1 MKKPS
6 NKTLDKIDMSFI
18 LSNIPETDTN
28 LKYIDMPSGQ
38 EHYRLLVWLG
48 QKVKGRILEL
58 GTFRGH
64 SALCLGLR
72 GSDVISYD
80 IEDNLSIITQPYNAS
95 FHLSDLGHKYV
106 HDSVD
111 LIFIDTLHDGIYEA
125 QVLEYLRKINWKGIV
140 VMDDIILFPE
150 LAKLWNEIPERKED
164 WTDVGHHSGTGV
176 IFFE

>member
-6 NKTLDKIDMSFI
+6 NKTLDKIDMSSI

-48 QKVKGRILEL
+48 KQVKGRILEL

-64 SALCLGLR
+64 SALCLGV
-72 GSDVISYD
+72 GGQYVISCD
-80 IEDNLSIITQPYNAS
+80 VDDNLSIKSLPSNISIAFTDQG
-95 FHLSDLGHKYV
+95 HLDFGAN
-106 HDSVD
+106 VD
-111 LIFIDTLHDGIYEA
+111 LIFLDTLHDGIYERK
-125 QVLEYLRKINWKGIV
+125 VLDYLRSIKWKGIL
-140 VMDDIILFPE
+140 VMDDIVLFPE
-150 LAKLWNEIPERKED
+150 LAKLWVEIPERKED

-176 IFFE
+176 VYFE

>member
-6 NKTLDKIDMSFI
+6 NKTLDKIDMSSI

-48 QKVKGRILEL
+48 KQVKGRILDL

-64 SALCLGLR
+64 SALCLGKFENNVV
-72 GSDVISYD
+72 SID
-80 IEDNLSIITQPYNAS
+80 IEDHLSIKRQKYNIEFLIEESGHLKVDES
-95 FHLSDLGHKYV
+95 FHL
-106 HDSVD
+106 
-111 LIFIDTLHDGIYEA
+111 IFLDTLHDGIYERK
-125 QVLEYLRKINWKGIV
+125 VLDHLRSIKWKGIL
-140 VMDDIILFPE
+140 VMDDIVLFPE
-150 LAKLWNEIPERKED
+150 LAKLWEEIPERKED

-176 IFFE
+176 VYFE